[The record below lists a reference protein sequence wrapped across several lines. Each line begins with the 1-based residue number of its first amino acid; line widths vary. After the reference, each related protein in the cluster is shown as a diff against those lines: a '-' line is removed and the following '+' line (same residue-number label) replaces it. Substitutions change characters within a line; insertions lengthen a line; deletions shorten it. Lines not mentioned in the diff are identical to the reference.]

1 MSGKKKVLVVDDQKD
16 IVETIAFCLEQEGY
30 EVVTAFDG
38 EQALE
43 RARAEDPDLII
54 LDVMLPKEN
63 GYQVARYLREDAQAG
78 RVPRRPPIIVL
89 TARTVEEKE
98 REEFLQTWTG
108 ADEFMYKPFDLEVLL
123 QRVTEILASS
133 TAAS

>member
-30 EVVTAFDG
+30 EVITAYDG
-38 EQALE
+38 EEALKQ
-43 RARAEDPDLII
+43 ARAEQPDLII

-63 GYQVARYLREDAQAG
+63 GYQVARYLREDAQSG
-78 RVPRRPPIIVL
+78 RITRQPSIIIL
-89 TARTVEEKE
+89 TARTVDEKD

-108 ADEFMYKPFDLEVLL
+108 ADEFMYKPFDIEVLTR
-123 QRVTEILASS
+123 RVSEILAE
-133 TAAS
+133 TPVR